1 MIKIKIQSFIVN
13 IVTYFGEDVRKI
25 LVSMG
30 TYNALRQ
37 PALKRL
43 LRRHLMLNEVSQVF
57 L

>member
-13 IVTYFGEDVRKI
+13 IVTYFGKDVRKI
-25 LVSMG
+25 LVSIW
-30 TYNALRQ
+30 TCNALRQ
-37 PALKRL
+37 PVLKRL